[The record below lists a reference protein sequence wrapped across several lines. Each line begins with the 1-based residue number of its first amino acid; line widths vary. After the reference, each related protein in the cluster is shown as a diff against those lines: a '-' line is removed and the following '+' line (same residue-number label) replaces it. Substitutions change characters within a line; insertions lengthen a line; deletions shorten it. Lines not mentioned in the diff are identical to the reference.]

1 MMHLLDERSIN
12 TIMREDLKSVD
23 PAAQSLLK
31 TAALK
36 KIDTAFERA
45 ERLKPCPIGH
55 QGACCKMCHMGP
67 CRLVGKEEE
76 AEGVCG
82 ATLPVVTARNFA
94 RMVAAG
100 TAAHSDHAR
109 DLANTLLA
117 VARGEA
123 KDFQIKD
130 VRKLNRVA
138 GYLGIN
144 VEGKSVNETAEKV
157 ALKFLEQ
164 FGQQRGE
171 LAYLSRAPKKRQEI
185 WKKLGI
191 APRAIDREVVE
202 MMHRTTMGVDQE
214 ANNIMLGAMRAA
226 LADGWGGSM
235 MGTDISDI
243 LFGTPRPVK
252 TKASLDVFKEDHVN
266 VVVHGHEPTFAEML
280 VVASEDKE
288 LDAYAKTKGAKGVNL
303 VGMCCTANEIL
314 VRHGIPTAGGFLQQ
328 ELGIITGMVE
338 AMVVDVQCIMPA
350 IGELSKKFHTKIVT
364 TTPKGRMKDA
374 VHIDYDEHHALDLA
388 KKVIRLAI
396 DNFPNRKKEDVSPAN
411 VKPADVIAGFSD
423 EYIEYMQGGLYRGSY
438 RPLNDAIIAGR
449 IRGVVGLAGCNNPR
463 ISQDSMHNFLTRE
476 LIKNDV
482 LVVQTGCSAMASAK
496 AGYMTPENALENAGQ
511 GLREVCE
518 AIGIPPVLHMGSCV
532 DNSRILTVASH
543 IAEEGGLG
551 DDIGGLP
558 AVGIAPE
565 WMSEKAIAIGTY
577 FAASGVPIIFGAG
590 SPVAASKTLK
600 DIMENKWWDM
610 VTAGF
615 YFEEDPGKILEM
627 ALKLIDTAREKLK
640 IRKYEP
646 GRFGTERVL
655 MDMAARRAASF
666 ATPHGENV

>member
-1 MMHLLDERSIN
+1 
-12 TIMREDLKSVD
+12 MREDLKTVD
-23 PAAQSLLK
+23 PAAQVLLKMAGEKNLK
-31 TAALK
+31 TAF
-36 KIDTAFERA
+36 DRA
-45 ERLKPCPIGH
+45 EKLKPCPIGH
-55 QGACCKMCHMGP
+55 QGACCKVCHMGP
-67 CRLVGKEEE
+67 CRLVGKEDE

-138 GYLGIN
+138 GYLGIE
-144 VEGKSVNETAEKV
+144 VEGKPVNEVAEKV
-157 ALKFLEQ
+157 ALKFIEQ
-164 FGQQRGE
+164 FGQQKGE
-171 LAYLSRAPKKRQEI
+171 LVYLSRAPKKRQEI
-185 WKKLGI
+185 WRKLGI
-191 APRAIDREVVE
+191 APRGIDREVVE
-202 MMHRTTMGVDQE
+202 MLHRTHMGVDQE
-214 ANNIMLGAMRAA
+214 PNNIMLGAMRAA

-235 MGTDISDI
+235 IGTDISDI
-243 LFGTPRPVK
+243 LFGTPKPVK
-252 TKASLDVFKEDHVN
+252 TRAGLDIFKEDHVN
-266 VVVHGHEPTFAEML
+266 LVVHGHEPSFAEML
-280 VVASEDKE
+280 VVAVEDPE
-288 LDAYAKTKGAKGVNL
+288 IVSYAKSKGAKGVNL

-328 ELGIITGMVE
+328 ELGILTGMVE

-350 IGELSKKFHTKIVT
+350 ISQVSKNFHTKIIT
-364 TTPKGRMKDA
+364 TTPKGKMIDA
-374 VHIDYDEHHALDLA
+374 VHIEYDEHHGLEIA
-388 KKVIRLAI
+388 KKAVRLAI
-396 DNFPNRKKEDVSPAN
+396 DNFPNRKKETVSPAG
-411 VKPADVIAGFSD
+411 VKTADVIAGFSD
-423 EYIEYMQGGLYRGSY
+423 EYIEYMQGGRYRGSY

-449 IRGVVGLAGCNNPR
+449 IRGAVGIAGCNNPR
-463 ISQDSMHNFLTRE
+463 ISQDSIHNFLTRE

-482 LVVQTGCSAMASAK
+482 LVLQTGCSAMASAK
-496 AGYMTPENALENAGQ
+496 AGYMTPENALENAGP

-518 AIGIPPVLHMGSCV
+518 AIGIPPVLHLGSCV
-532 DNSRILTVASH
+532 DNSRILTIAAH
-543 IAEEGGLG
+543 IADEGGLG

-590 SPVAASKTLK
+590 SPVSASKTLK
-600 DIMENKWWDM
+600 DIMENKWWGM
-610 VTAGF
+610 VGAGF
-615 YFEEDPGKILEM
+615 YFEEDPEKILELT
-627 ALKLIDTAREKLK
+627 LKLIDAAREKLK
-640 IRKYEP
+640 LRKYEQ
-646 GRFGTERVL
+646 GAFGTERVL

-666 ATPHGENV
+666 ATPHGVDV

>member
-1 MMHLLDERSIN
+1 
-12 TIMREDLKSVD
+12 MREELKSVD
-23 PAAQSLLK
+23 PAARVLLK
-31 TAALK
+31 KAEEKNIT
-36 KIDTAFERA
+36 TSFERA
-45 ERLKPCPIGH
+45 EKLKPCPIGH

-82 ATLPVVTARNFA
+82 ATLPVVAARNFA

-117 VARGEA
+117 AARGEA

-130 VRKLNRVA
+130 VRKLNKVA
-138 GYLGIN
+138 GLLGIN
-144 VEGKSVNETAEKV
+144 VEGKPVNKVAEEV

-171 LAYLSRAPKKRQEI
+171 LAYLGRAPKKRQEV
-185 WKKLGI
+185 WKKFGI
-191 APRAIDREVVE
+191 APRAIDRECVE
-202 MMHRTTMGVDQE
+202 MLHRTTMGVDQDPD
-214 ANNIMLGAMRAA
+214 NIMLGAMRAA

-235 MGTDISDI
+235 MGTDITDI
-243 LFGTPRPVK
+243 LFGTPHPLK

-266 VVVHGHEPTFAEML
+266 LVVHGHEPSFAEML
-280 VVASEDKE
+280 VAAQEDPE
-288 LDAYAKTKGAKGVNL
+288 IEAYAKSKGAKGVNL

-328 ELGIITGMVE
+328 ELGIVTGMVE

-350 IGELSKKFHTKIVT
+350 IAQLAKKFHTKVIT
-364 TTPKGRMKDA
+364 TTPKGKMIDA
-374 VHIDYDEHHALDLA
+374 VHIEYDEHHALDIA
-388 KKVIRLAI
+388 KKVVRLAI
-396 DNFPNRKKEDVSPAN
+396 DNFPNRKKELVTPAN
-411 VKPADVIAGFSD
+411 VRQADVIAGFSD
-423 EYIEYMQGGLYRGSY
+423 EYIEYMQGGRFRGSY

-463 ISQDSMHNFLTRE
+463 ISQDSLHNFLSRE

-482 LVVQTGCSAMASAK
+482 LVVQTGCSAHASAK
-496 AGYMTPENALENAGQ
+496 AGYMTPENALENAGM

-518 AIGIPPVLHMGSCV
+518 AIGIPPVLHLGSCV
-532 DNSRILTVASH
+532 DNSRILTIASN
-543 IAEEGGLG
+543 IANEGGLG

-577 FAASGVPIIFGAG
+577 FVASGVPIIFGAG
-590 SPVAASKTLK
+590 SPVSASKYLK
-600 DIMENKWWDM
+600 EMMEKKWWEM
-610 VTAGF
+610 FNAGF
-615 YFEEDPGKILEM
+615 YFEDDPGKILELT
-627 ALKLIDTAREKLK
+627 LKLIDTAREKLK

-655 MDMAARRAASF
+655 LDMAARRSSSF

>member
-1 MMHLLDERSIN
+1 MKEN
-12 TIMREDLKSVD
+12 QKSVD
-23 PAAQSLLK
+23 PAAQVLLK
-31 TAALK
+31 MAADK
-36 KIDTAFERA
+36 GIKTAFDRA
-45 ERLKPCPIGH
+45 EKMKQCPIGH
-55 QGACCKMCHMGP
+55 SGACCKMCHMGP
-67 CRLVGKEEE
+67 CRLTGKEEE

-82 ATLPVVTARNFA
+82 ATLPVVAARNFA

-123 KDFQIKD
+123 KDFQVKD

-144 VEGKSVNETAEKV
+144 VEGKSVNEVAEKV

-171 LAYLSRAPKKRQEI
+171 LAYLGRAPKKRQEI

-214 ANNIMLGAMRAA
+214 PNNIMLGAMRTS

-243 LFGTPRPVK
+243 LFGTPMPTK
-252 TKASLDVFKEDHVN
+252 TKAGLDVFKKDHVN
-266 VVVHGHEPTFAEML
+266 VVVHGHEPSFAEML
-280 VVASEDKE
+280 VVATEDPE
-288 LDAYAKTKGAKGVNL
+288 MIAYAKSKGAKGLNL

-314 VRHGIPTAGGFLQQ
+314 VRHGIATAGGFLQQ
-328 ELGIITGMVE
+328 ELGLITGMVE

-350 IGELSKKFHTKIVT
+350 ISQLAKRYHTKIIT
-364 TTPKGRMKDA
+364 TTHKGKMSDA
-374 VHIDYDEHHALDLA
+374 IHIEYDEHHGLDIA
-388 KKVIRLAI
+388 KKVVRLAV
-396 DNFPNRKKEDVSPAN
+396 DNYPNRKKEEVSPAN
-411 VKPADVIAGFSD
+411 IKSADAIAGFSD
-423 EYIEYMQGGLYRGSY
+423 EYIEYMQGGLYRASY

-463 ISQDSMHNFLTRE
+463 ITQDSLHNFLCRE
-476 LIKNDV
+476 LIKRDV
-482 LVVQTGCSAMASAK
+482 LVVQTGCSAHASAK
-496 AGYMTPENALENAGQ
+496 AGYMTPENALENAGP

-518 AIGIPPVLHMGSCV
+518 AIGIPPVLHLGSCV
-532 DNSRILTVASH
+532 DNSRILTIASKF
-543 IAEEGGLG
+543 AEEGGLG

-590 SPVAASKTLK
+590 SPVSASKTMK
-600 DIMENKWWDM
+600 DMMENKWWDILG
-610 VTAGF
+610 AGF
-615 YFEEDPGKILEM
+615 YFEENPEKILEL
-627 ALKLIDTAREKLK
+627 ALKLIDSAREKLK

-646 GRFGTERVL
+646 GAFGTERVL
-655 MDMAARRAASF
+655 MDMAARRSTSF
-666 ATPHGENV
+666 ATPHGEVV

>member
-1 MMHLLDERSIN
+1 
-12 TIMREDLKSVD
+12 MREDLKSVD
-23 PAAQSLLK
+23 PAAQVLLKMAGEKNLK
-31 TAALK
+31 TAF
-36 KIDTAFERA
+36 DRA
-45 ERLKPCPIGH
+45 EKLKPCPIGH
-55 QGACCKMCHMGP
+55 QGACCKVCHMGP
-67 CRLVGKEEE
+67 CRLVGKEDE

-138 GYLGIN
+138 GYLGID
-144 VEGKSVNETAEKV
+144 VEGKPVNEVAEKV
-157 ALKFLEQ
+157 ALKFIEQ
-164 FGQQRGE
+164 FGQQKGE
-171 LAYLSRAPKKRQEI
+171 LVYLSRAPKKRQEI
-185 WKKLGI
+185 WRKLGI
-191 APRAIDREVVE
+191 APRGIDREVVE
-202 MMHRTTMGVDQE
+202 MLHRTHMGVDQE
-214 ANNIMLGAMRAA
+214 PNNIMLGALRTS

-235 MGTDISDI
+235 IGTDISDI
-243 LFGTPRPVK
+243 LFGTPKPVK
-252 TKASLDVFKEDHVN
+252 TKAGLDIFKKDHVN
-266 VVVHGHEPTFAEML
+266 LVVHGHEPSFAEML
-280 VVASEDKE
+280 VVAVDDPEIVS
-288 LDAYAKTKGAKGVNL
+288 YAKSKGAKGVNL

-328 ELGIITGMVE
+328 ELGILTGMVE

-350 IGELSKKFHTKIVT
+350 ISQISKNFHTKIIT
-364 TTPKGRMKDA
+364 TTPKGKMIDA
-374 VHIDYDEHHALDLA
+374 VHIEYDEHHGLEIA
-388 KKVIRLAI
+388 KKAVRLAI
-396 DNFPNRKKEDVSPAN
+396 DNFQNRKKETVTAAG
-411 VKPADVIAGFSD
+411 VKTADVIAGFSD
-423 EYIEYMQGGLYRGSY
+423 EYIEYMQGGKYRGSY

-449 IRGVVGLAGCNNPR
+449 IRGAVGIAGCNNPR
-463 ISQDSMHNFLTRE
+463 ISQDSIHNFLTRE

-482 LVVQTGCSAMASAK
+482 LVLQTGCSAMASAK
-496 AGYMTPENALENAGQ
+496 AGYMTPENALENAGP

-518 AIGIPPVLHMGSCV
+518 AIGIPPVLHLGSCV
-532 DNSRILTVASH
+532 DNSRILTIVAH
-543 IAEEGGLG
+543 IADEGGLG

-590 SPVAASKTLK
+590 SPVSASKTLK
-600 DIMENKWWDM
+600 DIMENKWWGM
-610 VTAGF
+610 VGAGF
-615 YFEEDPGKILEM
+615 YFEEDPEKILELT
-627 ALKLIDTAREKLK
+627 LKLIDAAREKLK
-640 IRKYEP
+640 LRKYEQ
-646 GRFGTERVL
+646 GAFGTERVL

-666 ATPHGENV
+666 ATPHGADV

>member
-1 MMHLLDERSIN
+1 
-12 TIMREDLKSVD
+12 
-23 PAAQSLLK
+23 
-31 TAALK
+31 
-36 KIDTAFERA
+36 
-45 ERLKPCPIGH
+45 
-55 QGACCKMCHMGP
+55 
-67 CRLVGKEEE
+67 
-76 AEGVCG
+76 
-82 ATLPVVTARNFA
+82 
-94 RMVAAG
+94 MVAGG

-117 VARGEA
+117 VGRGEA

-144 VEGKSVNETAEKV
+144 VEGKSVNEVAEKV
-157 ALKFLEQ
+157 ALKFLDQ

-171 LAYLSRAPKKRQEI
+171 ITYLSRAPKKRQEI

-214 ANNIMLGAMRAA
+214 MNNIMLGAMRTA

-243 LFGTPRPVK
+243 LFGTPHPVK
-252 TKASLDVFKEDHVN
+252 ATAGLDVFREDFVN
-266 VVVHGHEPTFAEML
+266 LVVHGHEPSFAEML
-280 VVASEDKE
+280 VVAADDPEI
-288 LDAYAKTKGAKGVNL
+288 LAYAKSKGAKGVNL

-314 VRHGIPTAGGFLQQ
+314 VRHGIATAGGFLQQ
-328 ELGIITGMVE
+328 ELGLLTGMVE

-364 TTPKGRMKDA
+364 TTNKGKMKDA
-374 VHIDYDEHHALDLA
+374 IHIEYDEHHALDLA
-388 KKVIRLAI
+388 KKVARLAI
-396 DNFPNRKKEDVSPAN
+396 DNFQNRKKEDVSPAN
-411 VKPADVIAGFSD
+411 VKSADMIAGFSD

-438 RPLNDAIIAGR
+438 RPLNDAIISGR
-449 IRGVVGLAGCNNPR
+449 IRGIVGLAGCNNPR
-463 ISQDSMHNFLTRE
+463 ICQDSIHNFLTRE

-482 LVVQTGCSAMASAK
+482 LVVQTGCSAHASAK
-496 AGYMTPENALENAGQ
+496 AGYMTPEMALENAGL

-518 AIGIPPVLHMGSCV
+518 AIGIPPVLHLGSCV
-532 DNSRILTVASH
+532 DNSRILTIASK

-558 AVGIAPE
+558 AVGIGPE

-577 FAASGVPIIFGAG
+577 FVASGVPIIFGAG
-590 SPVAASKTLK
+590 SPVSASKSLK
-600 DIMENKWWDM
+600 DLMENKWWNT
-610 VTAGF
+610 VNAGF
-615 YFEEDPGKILEM
+615 YFEEDPGKMLEL

-640 IRKYEP
+640 IRKYES

-655 MDMAARRAASF
+655 MDMAARRATF
-666 ATPHGENV
+666 ATPHGVDV

>member
-1 MMHLLDERSIN
+1 MRKEFN
-12 TIMREDLKSVD
+12 TIMKEDLKSVD
-23 PAAQSLLK
+23 PAAQKLLK
-31 TAALK
+31 VAGLK
-36 KIDTAFERA
+36 KLETSFERA

-67 CRLVGKEEE
+67 CRLVGKEDE
-76 AEGVCG
+76 AMGVCG
-82 ATLPVVTARNFA
+82 ASLPVVTARNFA

-144 VEGKSVNETAEKV
+144 VEGKSVSDVAEKV
-157 ALKFLEQ
+157 ALKFLDQ

-171 LAYLSRAPKKRQEI
+171 LAYLSRAPKRRQEI

-243 LFGTPRPVK
+243 LFGTPKPVR
-252 TKASLDVFKEDHVN
+252 TKASLEVFKEDYVN
-266 VVVHGHEPTFAEML
+266 VVVHGHEPSFAEML
-280 VVASEDKE
+280 VVASEDQE
-288 LDAYAKTKGAKGVNL
+288 LDTYAKSKGAKGVNL

-328 ELGIITGMVE
+328 ELGILTGMVE

-350 IGELSKKFHTKIVT
+350 IGELSKKYHTKIVT
-364 TTPKGRMKDA
+364 TTPKGKMKDA
-374 VHIDYDEHHALDLA
+374 IHIQYEEHHALDLA
-388 KKVIRLAI
+388 KKVVRLAI
-396 DNFPNRKKEDVSPAN
+396 DNFPNRKKEDVSP
-411 VKPADVIAGFSD
+411 VKIRPADVIAGFSD

-463 ISQDSMHNFLTRE
+463 ISQDSMHNFLSRE

-496 AGYMTPENALENAGQ
+496 AGYMTPEMALENAGP

-543 IAEEGGLG
+543 IAEAGGLG

-577 FAASGVPIIFGAG
+577 FVASGVPIIFGAG
-590 SPVAASKTLK
+590 SPVSASKTLK

-615 YFEEDPGKILEM
+615 YFEEDPGKILELT
-627 ALKLIDTAREKLK
+627 LKLIDTAREKLK
-640 IRKYEP
+640 IRKYEQ

-655 MDMAARRAASF
+655 MDMAARRSASF
-666 ATPHGENV
+666 ATPHGEDV

>member
-1 MMHLLDERSIN
+1 
-12 TIMREDLKSVD
+12 MREDLKSVD
-23 PAAQSLLK
+23 PAAQALLK
-31 TAALK
+31 VAGEK
-36 KIDTAFERA
+36 KIKTSFDRA
-45 ERLKPCPIGH
+45 EHLKPCPIGH

-67 CRLVGKEEE
+67 CRLVGKEDE

-82 ATLPVVTARNFA
+82 ASLPVVTARNFA

-144 VEGKSVNETAEKV
+144 VEGKPVNKVAEEV
-157 ALKFLEQ
+157 ALKFLDQ
-164 FGQQRGE
+164 FGQQKGE

-191 APRAIDREVVE
+191 APRAIDRECVE
-202 MMHRTTMGVDQE
+202 MLHRTTMGVDQE
-214 ANNIMLGAMRAA
+214 PNNIMLGALRTS

-243 LFGTPRPVK
+243 LFGTPKPVK

-266 VVVHGHEPTFAEML
+266 LVVHGHEPSFAEML
-280 VVASEDKE
+280 VVAVEDPE
-288 LDAYAKTKGAKGVNL
+288 ITAYAKSKGAKGVNL

-328 ELGIITGMVE
+328 ELGIVTGMVE

-350 IGELSKKFHTKIVT
+350 IAQISKNFHTKIIT
-364 TTPKGRMKDA
+364 TTSKGKMVDA
-374 VHIDYDEHHALDLA
+374 VHIEYDEHHGLDIA
-388 KKVIRLAI
+388 KKVARLAI
-396 DNFPNRKKEDVSPAN
+396 DNFQNRKKEKVSPAN

-423 EYIEYMQGGLYRGSY
+423 EYVEYMQGGRYRGSY

-449 IRGVVGLAGCNNPR
+449 IRGAVGLAGCNNPR
-463 ISQDSMHNFLTRE
+463 ISQDSIHNFLTRE

-482 LVVQTGCSAMASAK
+482 LVLQTGCSAHASAK
-496 AGYMTPENALENAGQ
+496 AGYMTPENALENAGP

-518 AIGIPPVLHMGSCV
+518 AIGIPPVLHLGSCV
-532 DNSRILTVASH
+532 DNSRILTIASH

-590 SPVAASKTLK
+590 SPVSASKTLK
-600 DIMENKWWDM
+600 DIMESKWWDM
-610 VTAGF
+610 LNAGF
-615 YFEEDPGKILEM
+615 YFEDDPGKILELT
-627 ALKLIDTAREKLK
+627 LKLIDAAREKLK
-640 IRKYEP
+640 IRKYEQ
-646 GRFGTERVL
+646 GAFGTERVL
-655 MDMAARRAASF
+655 MDMAARRAATF
-666 ATPHGENV
+666 ATPHGVDV

>member
-1 MMHLLDERSIN
+1 MIFLLRERSIK
-12 TIMREDLKSVD
+12 IVMREDLKSVD
-23 PAAQSLLK
+23 PAAQALLK
-31 TAALK
+31 VGAQK
-36 KIDTAFERA
+36 KIETSFERA
-45 ERLKPCPIGH
+45 EKLKPCPIGH
-55 QGACCKMCHMGP
+55 QGACCKICHMGP
-67 CRLVGKEEE
+67 CRLVGKEDE
-76 AEGVCG
+76 AMGVCG
-82 ATLPVVTARNFA
+82 ASLPVVTARNFA
-94 RMVAAG
+94 RMVAGG

-117 VARGEA
+117 VAQGEA

-144 VEGKSVNETAEKV
+144 VEGKSVNEVAEKV

-171 LAYLSRAPKKRQEI
+171 LAYLSRAPKRRQEI
-185 WKKLGI
+185 WRKLGI

-243 LFGTPRPVK
+243 LFGTPKPVK
-252 TKASLDVFKEDHVN
+252 SRASLDVFKEDHVN
-266 VVVHGHEPTFAEML
+266 LVVHGHEPSFAEML

-288 LDAYAKTKGAKGVNL
+288 LDAYAKSKGAKGVNL

-314 VRHGIPTAGGFLQQ
+314 VRHGIATAGGFLQQ
-328 ELGIITGMVE
+328 ELGLLTGMIE

-350 IGELSKKFHTKIVT
+350 IGELAKKYHTKIIT
-364 TTPKGRMKDA
+364 TTNKGKMKDA
-374 VHIDYDEHHALDLA
+374 IHIEYEEHHALELA
-388 KKVIRLAI
+388 KKVVRLAI
-396 DNFPNRKKEDVSPAN
+396 DNFQNRKKEDVVASVVNPAN
-411 VKPADVIAGFSD
+411 MIAGFSD
-423 EYIEYMQGGLYRGSY
+423 EYIEYMQGGMYRGSY

-463 ISQDSMHNFLTRE
+463 ICQDSMHNFLARE

-482 LVVQTGCSAMASAK
+482 LVVQTGCSAHASAK
-496 AGYMTPENALENAGQ
+496 AGYMTPEMALENAGP

-518 AIGIPPVLHMGSCV
+518 AIGIPPVLHLGSCV
-532 DNSRILTVASH
+532 DNSRILTIASH
-543 IAEEGGLG
+543 IAEAGGLG

-577 FAASGVPIIFGAG
+577 FAASGVPVIFGAG
-590 SPVAASKTLK
+590 SPVSASKTLK

-615 YFEEDPGKILEM
+615 YFEEDPGKILEL

-640 IRKYEP
+640 IRKYES

-666 ATPHGENV
+666 AAPHGENT

>member
-1 MMHLLDERSIN
+1 
-12 TIMREDLKSVD
+12 MREDLKTVD
-23 PAAQSLLK
+23 PAAQVLLK
-31 TAALK
+31 KAGEK
-36 KIDTAFERA
+36 NIKTAFDRA
-45 ERLKPCPIGH
+45 EKLKPCPIGH
-55 QGACCKMCHMGP
+55 QGACCKVCHMGP
-67 CRLVGKEEE
+67 CRLVGKEDE

-138 GYLGIN
+138 GYLGIE
-144 VEGKSVNETAEKV
+144 VEGKPVNEVAEKV
-157 ALKFLEQ
+157 ALKFIEQ
-164 FGQQRGE
+164 FGQQKGE
-171 LAYLSRAPKKRQEI
+171 LVYLSRAPKKRQEI
-185 WKKLGI
+185 WRKLGI
-191 APRAIDREVVE
+191 APRGIDREVVE
-202 MMHRTTMGVDQE
+202 MLHRTHMGVDQE
-214 ANNIMLGAMRAA
+214 PNNIMLGAMRAA

-235 MGTDISDI
+235 IGTDISDI
-243 LFGTPRPVK
+243 LFGTPKPVK
-252 TKASLDVFKEDHVN
+252 TRAGLDIFKEDHVN
-266 VVVHGHEPTFAEML
+266 LVVHGHEPSFAEML
-280 VVASEDKE
+280 VVAVEDPE
-288 LDAYAKTKGAKGVNL
+288 IVSYAKSKGAKGVNL

-328 ELGIITGMVE
+328 ELGILTGMVE

-350 IGELSKKFHTKIVT
+350 ISQVSKNFHTKIIT
-364 TTPKGRMKDA
+364 TTPKGKMIDA
-374 VHIDYDEHHALDLA
+374 VHIEYDEHHGLEIA
-388 KKVIRLAI
+388 KKAVRLAI
-396 DNFPNRKKEDVSPAN
+396 DNFPNRKKETVSPAG
-411 VKPADVIAGFSD
+411 VKTADVIAGFSD
-423 EYIEYMQGGLYRGSY
+423 EYIEYMQGGRFRGSY

-449 IRGVVGLAGCNNPR
+449 IRGAVGIAGCNNPR
-463 ISQDSMHNFLTRE
+463 ISQDSIHNFLTRE

-482 LVVQTGCSAMASAK
+482 LVLQTGCSAMASAK
-496 AGYMTPENALENAGQ
+496 AGYMTPENALENAGP

-518 AIGIPPVLHMGSCV
+518 AIGIPPVLHLGSCV
-532 DNSRILTVASH
+532 DNSRILTITSH

-590 SPVAASKTLK
+590 SPVSASKTLK
-600 DIMENKWWDM
+600 DIMENKWWGM
-610 VTAGF
+610 VNAGF
-615 YFEEDPGKILEM
+615 YFEEDPEKILELT
-627 ALKLIDTAREKLK
+627 LKLIDTAREKLK
-640 IRKYEP
+640 LRKYEQ
-646 GRFGTERVL
+646 GAFGTERVL
-655 MDMAARRAASF
+655 MDMAARRAGSF
-666 ATPHGENV
+666 ATPHGVDV

>member
-1 MMHLLDERSIN
+1 MKENLR
-12 TIMREDLKSVD
+12 SVD
-23 PAAQSLLK
+23 PAAQVLLK
-31 TAALK
+31 TAADKNLK
-36 KIDTAFERA
+36 TSFDRA
-45 ERLKPCPIGH
+45 EKLKPCPIGH
-55 QGACCKMCHMGP
+55 SGACCKMCHMGP
-67 CRLVGKEEE
+67 CRLTGKEEE

-82 ATLPVVTARNFA
+82 ATLPVVAARNFA

-144 VEGKSVNETAEKV
+144 VEGKSVNEVAEKV
-157 ALKFLEQ
+157 ALKYLDQ

-171 LAYLSRAPKKRQEI
+171 LIYLSRAPKRRQEI
-185 WKKLGI
+185 WKKLGL

-214 ANNIMLGAMRAA
+214 PNNIMLGAMRAA

-235 MGTDISDI
+235 IGTDISDI
-243 LFGTPRPVK
+243 LFGTPKPVK
-252 TKASLDVFKEDHVN
+252 AKAGLDVFKEDHVN
-266 VVVHGHEPTFAEML
+266 LVVHGHEPSFAEML
-280 VVASEDKE
+280 VVAVDDPEIT
-288 LDAYAKTKGAKGVNL
+288 AYAKSKGAKGVNL

-314 VRHGIPTAGGFLQQ
+314 VRHGIATAGGFLQQ
-328 ELGIITGMVE
+328 ELGLLTGMVE

-350 IGELSKKFHTKIVT
+350 IAQLSKNYHTKIIT
-364 TTPKGRMKDA
+364 TTPKGKMRDA
-374 VHIDYDEHHALDLA
+374 VHIEYDEHHGLDIA
-388 KKVIRLAI
+388 KKAVRLAI
-396 DNFPNRKKEDVSPAN
+396 DNFQNRKKEKVAPAN
-411 VKPADVIAGFSD
+411 VKPADMIAGFSD
-423 EYIEYMQGGLYRGSY
+423 EYIEYMQGGQYRASY

-463 ISQDSMHNFLTRE
+463 ITQDSLHNFLSRE
-476 LIKNDV
+476 FIKNDV
-482 LVVQTGCSAMASAK
+482 LVVQTGCSAHASGK
-496 AGYMTPENALENAGQ
+496 AGYMTPENALENAGP

-518 AIGIPPVLHMGSCV
+518 AIGIPPVLHLGSCV
-532 DNSRILTVASH
+532 DNSRILTIASK
-543 IAEEGGLG
+543 IANEGGLG

-577 FAASGVPIIFGAG
+577 FAASGVPIIFGAE
-590 SPVAASKTLK
+590 SPVSASKVLK

-615 YFEEDPGKILEM
+615 YFEADPGKILEL

-646 GRFGTERVL
+646 GAFGTERVL
-655 MDMAARRAASF
+655 MDMAARRSASF
-666 ATPHGENV
+666 ATPHGEDV

>member
-1 MMHLLDERSIN
+1 
-12 TIMREDLKSVD
+12 MREDLKSVD
-23 PAAQSLLK
+23 PAAQVLLK
-31 TAALK
+31 AAGLK
-36 KIDTAFERA
+36 KLETAFERA

-123 KDFQIKD
+123 KDFQVKD

-144 VEGKSVNETAEKV
+144 VEGKSVNEVAEKV

-171 LAYLSRAPKKRQEI
+171 LAYLGRAPKKRQEI

-214 ANNIMLGAMRAA
+214 MNNIMLGAMRAS

-243 LFGTPRPVK
+243 LFGTPKPVR
-252 TKASLDVFKEDHVN
+252 TNASLDVFKEDHVN
-266 VVVHGHEPTFAEML
+266 LVVHGHEPSFAEML
-280 VVASEDKE
+280 VVASEDPE
-288 LDAYAKTKGAKGVNL
+288 LISYAKSKGAQGVKL

-314 VRHGIPTAGGFLQQ
+314 LRHGIATAGGFLQQ
-328 ELGIITGMVE
+328 ELGILTGMVE

-350 IGELSKKFHTKIVT
+350 IGELSKKFHTKVVT

-374 VHIDYDEHHALDLA
+374 IHIEYDEHHALDLA
-388 KKVIRLAI
+388 KKVVRLAI
-396 DNFPNRKKEDVSPAN
+396 DNFPNRKKELVTKAN
-411 VKPADVIAGFSD
+411 IRPPDLIAGFSH
-423 EYIEYMQGGLYRGSY
+423 EYIEYMQGGQYRGSF

-463 ISQDSMHNFLTRE
+463 VTQDSLHNFLSRE

-496 AGYMTPENALENAGQ
+496 AGYMTPENALENAGP

-518 AIGIPPVLHMGSCV
+518 AIGIPPILHMGSCV
-532 DNSRILTVASH
+532 DNSRILTVAAA
-543 IAEEGGLG
+543 IAEAGGLG

-577 FAASGVPIIFGAG
+577 FVASGVPIIFGAG
-590 SPVAASKTLK
+590 SPVSASKTLR
-600 DIMENKWWDM
+600 DLMENKWWDM
-610 VTAGF
+610 VGAGF
-615 YFEEDPGKILEM
+615 YFEEDAGKVLELT
-627 ALKLIDTAREKLK
+627 LKLIDTAREKLK
-640 IRKYEP
+640 IRKYEQ
-646 GRFGTERVL
+646 GAFGTERVL
-655 MDMAARRAASF
+655 MDMAARRAGTF
-666 ATPHGENV
+666 ATPHGESV

>member
-1 MMHLLDERSIN
+1 
-12 TIMREDLKSVD
+12 MREDLKSVD
-23 PAAQSLLK
+23 PAAQVLLK
-31 TAALK
+31 VAAGK
-36 KIDTAFERA
+36 NIKTAFERA
-45 ERLKPCPIGH
+45 ETLKPCPIGH

-117 VARGEA
+117 VGRGEA

-130 VRKLNRVA
+130 PRKLNRVA

-144 VEGKSVNETAEKV
+144 VEGKAVNKIAEEV

-171 LAYLSRAPKKRQEI
+171 RAYLSRAPKKRQEI
-185 WKKLGI
+185 WKKLGL

-214 ANNIMLGAMRAA
+214 MNNIMRGAMRAS

-243 LFGTPRPVK
+243 LFGTPTPVR
-252 TKASLDVFKEDHVN
+252 TNASLDVFKQDHVN
-266 VVVHGHEPTFAEML
+266 VVVHGHEPSFAEML
-280 VVASEDKE
+280 VVASEDPE
-288 LDAYAKTKGAKGVNL
+288 LISYAKSKGAKGIKL
-303 VGMCCTANEIL
+303 VGMCCTANEVL
-314 VRHGIPTAGGFLQQ
+314 VRHGIATAGGFLQQ
-328 ELGIITGMVE
+328 ELGLITGLVE

-350 IGELSKKFHTKIVT
+350 ISQPAKQYHTKIVT
-364 TTPKGRMKDA
+364 TSPKGRMTDA
-374 VHIDYDEHHALDLA
+374 VHIEYDEHHGLDIA
-388 KKVIRLAI
+388 KKVVRLAI
-396 DNFPNRKKEDVSPAN
+396 DNFPNRKKDKVAPAN
-411 VKPADVIAGFSD
+411 IKPADLIAGFSH
-423 EYIEYMQGGLYRGSY
+423 EYIEYMQGGLYRASF

-449 IRGVVGLAGCNNPR
+449 VRGVVGMAGCNNPR
-463 ISQDSMHNFLTRE
+463 ISQDSLHNFLTRE

-482 LVVQTGCSAMASAK
+482 LVVTTGCSAQASGK
-496 AGYMTPENALENAGQ
+496 AGYLTPENALENAGP

-543 IAEEGGLG
+543 IAEAGGLG

-577 FAASGVPIIFGAG
+577 FVASGVPIIFGAG
-590 SPVAASKTLK
+590 SPVSASKTLK
-600 DIMENKWWDM
+600 DLMENKWWDM

-615 YFEEDPGKILEM
+615 YFEEDPGKILELT
-627 ALKLIDTAREKLK
+627 LKLIDAAREKLK

-666 ATPHGENV
+666 AT

>member
-1 MMHLLDERSIN
+1 
-12 TIMREDLKSVD
+12 MREDMKSVD
-23 PAAQSLLK
+23 PAAQALLK
-31 TAALK
+31 KAGEKNIT
-36 KIDTAFERA
+36 TSFERA
-45 ERLKPCPIGH
+45 ETLKPCPIGAT
-55 QGACCKMCHMGP
+55 GACCKMCHMGP
-67 CRLVGKEEE
+67 CRLVGKEEI

-144 VEGKSVNETAEKV
+144 VEGKSVNEVAEKV

-214 ANNIMLGAMRAA
+214 VNNIMLGALRTS

-243 LFGTPRPVK
+243 LFGTPKPV
-252 TKASLDVFKEDHVN
+252 TAKAGLDVFKEDYVN
-266 VVVHGHEPTFAEML
+266 LVVHGHEPSFAEML
-280 VVASEDKE
+280 VVAVDDPEMT
-288 LDAYAKTKGAKGVNL
+288 AYAKSKGAKGVNL

-314 VRHGIPTAGGFLQQ
+314 VRHGISTAGGFLQQ
-328 ELGIITGMVE
+328 ELGLVTGLIE

-350 IGELSKKFHTKIVT
+350 IGELSKKYHTKIIT
-364 TTPKGRMKDA
+364 TTSKGKMKDA
-374 VHIDYDEHHALDLA
+374 VHIEYDEHHGLEIA
-388 KKVIRLAI
+388 KKAVRLAI
-396 DNFPNRKKEDVSPAN
+396 DNFPNRNKESAVSVD
-411 VKPADVIAGFSD
+411 VKPADMIAGFSD

-438 RPLNDAIIAGR
+438 RPLNDAIMAGR

-463 ISQDSMHNFLTRE
+463 ICQDSLHNFLTRE

-482 LVVQTGCSAMASAK
+482 LVVQTGCSAHASAK
-496 AGYMTPENALENAGQ
+496 AGYMTPENALENAGP

-518 AIGIPPVLHMGSCV
+518 AIGIPPVLHLGSCV
-532 DNSRILTVASH
+532 DNSRILTIASH
-543 IAEEGGLG
+543 IAEAGGLG

-577 FAASGVPIIFGAG
+577 FVASGVPIIFGAG

-600 DIMENKWWDM
+600 DIMENKWWDLL
-610 VTAGF
+610 TAGF
-615 YFEEDPGKILEM
+615 YFEEDPGKILELT
-627 ALKLIDTAREKLK
+627 LKLIDTAREKLK
-640 IRKYEP
+640 IRKYES
-646 GRFGTERVL
+646 GRFGSERVL
-655 MDMAARRAASF
+655 MDMAARRGSF
-666 ATPHGENV
+666 ATPHGVDI

>member
-1 MMHLLDERSIN
+1 
-12 TIMREDLKSVD
+12 MREDLKTVD
-23 PAAQSLLK
+23 PAAQVLLK
-31 TAALK
+31 KAGEK
-36 KIDTAFERA
+36 NIKTAFDRA
-45 ERLKPCPIGH
+45 EKLKPCPIGH
-55 QGACCKMCHMGP
+55 QGACCKVCHMGP
-67 CRLVGKEEE
+67 CRLVGKEDE

-138 GYLGIN
+138 GYLGIE
-144 VEGKSVNETAEKV
+144 VEGKPVNEVAEKV
-157 ALKFLEQ
+157 ALKFIEQ
-164 FGQQRGE
+164 FGQQKGE
-171 LAYLSRAPKKRQEI
+171 LVYLSRAPKKRQEI
-185 WKKLGI
+185 WRKLGI
-191 APRAIDREVVE
+191 APRGIDREVVE
-202 MMHRTTMGVDQE
+202 MLHRTHMGVDQE
-214 ANNIMLGAMRAA
+214 PNNIMLGAMRAA

-235 MGTDISDI
+235 IGTDISDI
-243 LFGTPRPVK
+243 LFGTPKPVK
-252 TKASLDVFKEDHVN
+252 TKAGLDIFKEDHVN
-266 VVVHGHEPTFAEML
+266 LVVHGHEPSFAEML
-280 VVASEDKE
+280 VVAVEDPE
-288 LDAYAKTKGAKGVNL
+288 IVSYAKSKGAKGVNL

-328 ELGIITGMVE
+328 ELGILTGMVE

-350 IGELSKKFHTKIVT
+350 ISQVSKNFHTKIIT
-364 TTPKGRMKDA
+364 TTPKGKMIDA
-374 VHIDYDEHHALDLA
+374 VHIEYDEHHGLEIA
-388 KKVIRLAI
+388 KKAVRLAI
-396 DNFPNRKKEDVSPAN
+396 DNFPNRKKETVSPAG
-411 VKPADVIAGFSD
+411 VKTADVIAGFSD
-423 EYIEYMQGGLYRGSY
+423 EYIEYMQGGRYRGSY

-449 IRGVVGLAGCNNPR
+449 IRGAVGIAGCNNPR
-463 ISQDSMHNFLTRE
+463 ISQDSIHNFLTRE

-482 LVVQTGCSAMASAK
+482 LVLQTGCSAMASAK
-496 AGYMTPENALENAGQ
+496 AGYMTPENALENAGP

-518 AIGIPPVLHMGSCV
+518 AIGIPPVLHLGSCV
-532 DNSRILTVASH
+532 DNSRILTITSH

-590 SPVAASKTLK
+590 SPVSASKTLK
-600 DIMENKWWDM
+600 DIMENKWWGM
-610 VTAGF
+610 VNAGF
-615 YFEEDPGKILEM
+615 YFEEDPEKILELT
-627 ALKLIDTAREKLK
+627 LKLIDTAREKLK
-640 IRKYEP
+640 LRKYEQ
-646 GRFGTERVL
+646 GAFGTERVL
-655 MDMAARRAASF
+655 MDMAARRAGSF
-666 ATPHGENV
+666 ATPHGVDV

>member
-1 MMHLLDERSIN
+1 
-12 TIMREDLKSVD
+12 MREDLKTVD
-23 PAAQSLLK
+23 PAAQVLLK
-31 TAALK
+31 KAGEK
-36 KIDTAFERA
+36 NIKTAFDRA
-45 ERLKPCPIGH
+45 EKLKPCPIGH
-55 QGACCKMCHMGP
+55 QGACCKVCHMGP
-67 CRLVGKEEE
+67 CRLVGKEDE

-138 GYLGIN
+138 GYLGIE
-144 VEGKSVNETAEKV
+144 VEGKPVNEVAEKV
-157 ALKFLEQ
+157 ALKFIEQ
-164 FGQQRGE
+164 FGQQKGE
-171 LAYLSRAPKKRQEI
+171 LVYLSRAPKKRQEI
-185 WKKLGI
+185 WRKLGI
-191 APRAIDREVVE
+191 APRGIDREVVE
-202 MMHRTTMGVDQE
+202 MLHRTHMGVDQE
-214 ANNIMLGAMRAA
+214 PNNIMLGAMRAA

-243 LFGTPRPVK
+243 LFGTPKPVK
-252 TKASLDVFKEDHVN
+252 TKAGLDIFKEDHVN
-266 VVVHGHEPTFAEML
+266 LVVHGHEPSFAEML
-280 VVASEDKE
+280 VVAVEDPE
-288 LDAYAKTKGAKGVNL
+288 IVSYAKSKGAKGVNL

-328 ELGIITGMVE
+328 ELGILTGMVE

-350 IGELSKKFHTKIVT
+350 ISQVSKNFHTKIIT
-364 TTPKGRMKDA
+364 TTPKGKMIDA
-374 VHIDYDEHHALDLA
+374 VHIEYDEHHGLEIA
-388 KKVIRLAI
+388 KKAVRLAI
-396 DNFPNRKKEDVSPAN
+396 DNFPNRKKETVSPAG
-411 VKPADVIAGFSD
+411 VKTADVIAGFSD
-423 EYIEYMQGGLYRGSY
+423 EYIEYMQGGRYRGSY

-449 IRGVVGLAGCNNPR
+449 IRGAVGIAGCNNPR
-463 ISQDSMHNFLTRE
+463 ISQDSIHNFLTRE

-482 LVVQTGCSAMASAK
+482 LVLQTGCSAMASAK
-496 AGYMTPENALENAGQ
+496 AGYMTPENALENAGP

-518 AIGIPPVLHMGSCV
+518 AIGIPPVLHLGSCV
-532 DNSRILTVASH
+532 DNSRILTITSH

-590 SPVAASKTLK
+590 SPVSASKTLK
-600 DIMENKWWDM
+600 DIMENKWWGM
-610 VTAGF
+610 VNAGF
-615 YFEEDPGKILEM
+615 YFEEDPEKILELT
-627 ALKLIDTAREKLK
+627 LKLIDTAREKLK
-640 IRKYEP
+640 LRKYEQ
-646 GRFGTERVL
+646 GAFGTERVL
-655 MDMAARRAASF
+655 MDMAARRAGSF
-666 ATPHGENV
+666 ATPHGVDV

>member
-1 MMHLLDERSIN
+1 
-12 TIMREDLKSVD
+12 MREDLKSVD
-23 PAAQSLLK
+23 PAAQVLLK
-31 TAALK
+31 AAGLK
-36 KIDTAFERA
+36 KLETAFERA

-123 KDFQIKD
+123 KDFQVKD

-144 VEGKSVNETAEKV
+144 VEGKSVNEVAEKV

-171 LAYLSRAPKKRQEI
+171 LAYLGRAPKKRQEI

-214 ANNIMLGAMRAA
+214 MNNIMLGAMRAS

-243 LFGTPRPVK
+243 LFGTPKPVR
-252 TKASLDVFKEDHVN
+252 TNASLDVFKEDHVN
-266 VVVHGHEPTFAEML
+266 LVVHGHEPSFAEML
-280 VVASEDKE
+280 VIASEDPE
-288 LDAYAKTKGAKGVNL
+288 LISYAKSKGAQGVKL

-314 VRHGIPTAGGFLQQ
+314 LRHGIATAGGFLQQ
-328 ELGIITGMVE
+328 ELGTLTGMVE

-350 IGELSKKFHTKIVT
+350 IGELSKKFHTKVVT

-374 VHIDYDEHHALDLA
+374 IHIEYDEHHALDLA
-388 KKVIRLAI
+388 KKVVRLAI
-396 DNFPNRKKEDVSPAN
+396 DNFPNRKKELVTKAN
-411 VKPADVIAGFSD
+411 IRPPDLIAGFSH
-423 EYIEYMQGGLYRGSY
+423 EYIEYMQGGQYRGSF

-449 IRGVVGLAGCNNPR
+449 VRGVVGLAGCNNPR
-463 ISQDSMHNFLTRE
+463 VTQDSLHNFLSRE

-496 AGYMTPENALENAGQ
+496 AGYMTPENALENAGP

-518 AIGIPPVLHMGSCV
+518 AIGIPPILHMGSCV
-532 DNSRILTVASH
+532 DNSRILTVATA
-543 IAEEGGLG
+543 IAEAGGLG

-577 FAASGVPIIFGAG
+577 FVASGVPIIFGAG
-590 SPVAASKTLK
+590 SPVSASKTLR
-600 DIMENKWWDM
+600 DLMENKWWDM
-610 VTAGF
+610 VGAGF
-615 YFEEDPGKILEM
+615 YFEEDAGKVLELT
-627 ALKLIDTAREKLK
+627 LKLIDAAREKLK
-640 IRKYEP
+640 IRKYEQ
-646 GRFGTERVL
+646 GAFGTERVL
-655 MDMAARRAASF
+655 MDMAARRAGTF
-666 ATPHGENV
+666 ATPHGESV

>member
-1 MMHLLDERSIN
+1 
-12 TIMREDLKSVD
+12 MREDQKSVD
-23 PAAQSLLK
+23 PAAQVLLK
-31 TAALK
+31 VAGQK
-36 KIDTAFERA
+36 KILTSFERA
-45 ERLKPCPIGH
+45 ETLKACPIGH

-67 CRLVGKEEE
+67 CRLVGKEDE
-76 AEGVCG
+76 AVGICG
-82 ATLPVVTARNFA
+82 ASLPVVTARNFA

-117 VARGEA
+117 VAQGEA

-138 GYLGIN
+138 GHLGIN
-144 VEGKSVNETAEKV
+144 VEGKSVNEVAEKV

-171 LAYLSRAPKKRQEI
+171 LAYLSRAPKRRQEI

-214 ANNIMLGAMRAA
+214 VNNIMLGAMRTA

-243 LFGTPRPVK
+243 LFGTPRPLK
-252 TKASLDVFKEDHVN
+252 AKASLNVFKEDHVN
-266 VVVHGHEPTFAEML
+266 LVVHGHEPSFAEML
-280 VVASEDKE
+280 VVASEDPE
-288 LDAYAKTKGAKGVNL
+288 ITAYAKSKGAKGVNL

-314 VRHGIPTAGGFLQQ
+314 VRHGIATAGGFLQQ
-328 ELGIITGMVE
+328 ELGILTGMVE

-364 TTPKGRMKDA
+364 TTNKGKMKDA
-374 VHIDYDEHHALDLA
+374 IHIEYDEHHALDLA
-388 KKVIRLAI
+388 KKVARLAI
-396 DNFPNRKKEDVSPAN
+396 DNFSNRKKEDVSHAN
-411 VKPADVIAGFSD
+411 VKSADMIAGFSD

-449 IRGVVGLAGCNNPR
+449 IRGIVAIAGCNNPR
-463 ISQDSMHNFLTRE
+463 ICQDSIHNFLTRE

-482 LVVQTGCSAMASAK
+482 LVVQTGCSAHASAK
-496 AGYMTPENALENAGQ
+496 AGYMTPEMALENAGP

-518 AIGIPPVLHMGSCV
+518 AIGIPPVLHLGSCV
-532 DNSRILTVASH
+532 DNSRILTIASK

-551 DDIGGLP
+551 DDLGGLP
-558 AVGIAPE
+558 AVGIGPE

-577 FAASGVPIIFGAG
+577 FVASGVPIIFGAG
-590 SPVAASKTLK
+590 SPVRASKTLT

-615 YFEEDPGKILEM
+615 YFEEDPGKMLEL

-640 IRKYEP
+640 IRKYES

-655 MDMAARRAASF
+655 MDMAARRGSF
-666 ATPHGENV
+666 ATPHGVDV

>member
-1 MMHLLDERSIN
+1 MK
-12 TIMREDLKSVD
+12 EDLKSVD
-23 PAAQSLLK
+23 PAAQVLLK
-31 TAALK
+31 VAGLK
-36 KIDTAFERA
+36 KLETSFERA
-45 ERLKPCPIGH
+45 EKLKPCPIGH

-67 CRLVGKEEE
+67 CRLVGKEDE
-76 AEGVCG
+76 AMGVCG
-82 ATLPVVTARNFA
+82 ASLPVVTARNFA

-144 VEGKSVNETAEKV
+144 VEGKSVNEVAEKV

-243 LFGTPRPVK
+243 LFGTPKPVK
-252 TKASLDVFKEDHVN
+252 TKASLDVFKEDQVN
-266 VVVHGHEPTFAEML
+266 LVVHGHEPSFAEML
-280 VVASEDKE
+280 VVASEDPE
-288 LDAYAKTKGAKGVNL
+288 LNTYAKSKGAKGVNL

-328 ELGIITGMVE
+328 ELGILTGMVE

-350 IGELSKKFHTKIVT
+350 IGELSKKYHTKVVT
-364 TTPKGRMKDA
+364 TTPKGKMKDA
-374 VHIDYDEHHALDLA
+374 IHIEYDEHHALDLA
-388 KKVIRLAI
+388 KKVVRLAI
-396 DNFPNRKKEDVSPAN
+396 DNFPNRKKEDVSAAN
-411 VKPADVIAGFSD
+411 VRPADVIAGFSD
-423 EYIEYMQGGLYRGSY
+423 EYIEYMQGGMYRGSY

-463 ISQDSMHNFLTRE
+463 ISQDSIHNFLTRE

-496 AGYMTPENALENAGQ
+496 AGYMTPEMALENAGP

-543 IAEEGGLG
+543 IAEAGGLG

-558 AVGIAPE
+558 AVGIGPE

-590 SPVAASKTLK
+590 SPVSASKTLK

-615 YFEEDPGKILEM
+615 YFEEDPGKILEL
-627 ALKLIDTAREKLK
+627 ALQLIDTAREKLK
-640 IRKYEP
+640 IRKYEQ

-655 MDMAARRAASF
+655 MDMAARRTASF

>member
-1 MMHLLDERSIN
+1 
-12 TIMREDLKSVD
+12 MREDLKSVD
-23 PAAQSLLK
+23 PAAQAILK
-31 TAALK
+31 VASQK
-36 KIDTAFERA
+36 KIETSFDRA

-67 CRLVGKEEE
+67 CRLVGKEDE

-82 ATLPVVTARNFA
+82 ASLPVVTARNFA

-138 GYLGIN
+138 GYLDIN
-144 VEGKSVNETAEKV
+144 VEGKSVNEVAEKV

-171 LAYLSRAPKKRQEI
+171 LAYLSRAPKRRQEI

-243 LFGTPRPVK
+243 LFGTPKPIRA
-252 TKASLDVFKEDHVN
+252 KAGLDIFKEDHVN
-266 VVVHGHEPTFAEML
+266 LVVHGHEPSFAEML
-280 VVASEDKE
+280 VVAVDDPEIT
-288 LDAYAKTKGAKGVNL
+288 AYAQSKGAKGVNL

-314 VRHGIPTAGGFLQQ
+314 IRHGISTAGGFLQQ
-328 ELGIITGMVE
+328 ELGILTGLVE

-350 IGELSKKFHTKIVT
+350 IGELSKKYHTKIIT
-364 TTPKGRMKDA
+364 TTPKGKMKDA
-374 VHIDYDEHHALDLA
+374 VHIEYDEHHGLDIA
-388 KKVIRLAI
+388 KKAVRLAI
-396 DNFPNRKKEDVSPAN
+396 DNFQNRRKEDRGHIN
-411 VKPADVIAGFSD
+411 VKPADMIAGFSD
-423 EYIEYMQGGLYRGSY
+423 EYIEYMQGGTFRGSY

-463 ISQDSMHNFLTRE
+463 ISQDSLHNFLARE
-476 LIKNDV
+476 FIKNDV
-482 LVVQTGCSAMASAK
+482 LVVQTGCSAHASAK
-496 AGYMTPENALENAGQ
+496 AGYMTPENALENAGK

-518 AIGIPPVLHMGSCV
+518 AIGIPPVLHLGSCV
-532 DNSRILTVASH
+532 DNSRILTIASH
-543 IAEEGGLG
+543 IAEAGGLG

-577 FAASGVPIIFGAG
+577 FVASGVPIIFGAG
-590 SPVAASKTLK
+590 SPVSASKTLK

-615 YFEEDPGKILEM
+615 YFEEDPGKILEQ

>member
-1 MMHLLDERSIN
+1 MKEN
-12 TIMREDLKSVD
+12 LKSVD
-23 PAAQSLLK
+23 PAAQVLLK
-31 TAALK
+31 TAADKGLK
-36 KIDTAFERA
+36 TAFDRA
-45 ERLKPCPIGH
+45 EKLKPCPIGH
-55 QGACCKMCHMGP
+55 SGACCKMCHMGP
-67 CRLVGKEEE
+67 CRFTGKEAEE
-76 AEGVCG
+76 MEGVCG
-82 ATLPVVTARNFA
+82 ATLPVVAARNFA

-144 VEGKSVNETAEKV
+144 VEGKAVNEVAEKV
-157 ALKFLEQ
+157 ALKFLDQ

-171 LAYLSRAPKKRQEI
+171 LAYLSRAPKRRQEI

-214 ANNIMLGAMRAA
+214 PNNIMLGAMRAA

-243 LFGTPRPVK
+243 LFGTPKPVK
-252 TKASLDVFKEDHVN
+252 AKAGLDVFKEDHVN
-266 VVVHGHEPTFAEML
+266 LVVHGHEPSFAEML
-280 VVASEDKE
+280 VVAVDDPEIT
-288 LDAYAKTKGAKGVNL
+288 AYAKSKGAKGVNL

-314 VRHGIPTAGGFLQQ
+314 VRHGIATAGGFLQQ
-328 ELGIITGMVE
+328 ELGLLTGMVE

-350 IGELSKKFHTKIVT
+350 IAQLSKNYHTKIIT
-364 TTPKGRMKDA
+364 TTPKGKMKDA
-374 VHIDYDEHHALDLA
+374 VHIEYDEHHGLDIA
-388 KKVIRLAI
+388 KKAVRLAI
-396 DNFPNRKKEDVSPAN
+396 DNFQNRKKEKVAPAN
-411 VKPADVIAGFSD
+411 VKPADMIAGFSD
-423 EYIEYMQGGLYRGSY
+423 EYIEYMQGGQYRASY

-463 ISQDSMHNFLTRE
+463 ITQDSLHNFLCRE
-476 LIKNDV
+476 FIKNDV
-482 LVVQTGCSAMASAK
+482 LVVQTGCSAHASGK
-496 AGYMTPENALENAGQ
+496 AGYLTPENALENAGP

-518 AIGIPPVLHMGSCV
+518 AIGIPPVLHLGSCV
-532 DNSRILTVASH
+532 DNSRILTIASK
-543 IAEEGGLG
+543 IANEGGLG

-577 FAASGVPIIFGAG
+577 FAASGVPIIFGAS
-590 SPVAASKTLK
+590 SPVSASKVMK

-615 YFEEDPGKILEM
+615 YFEEDAGKILEL

-646 GRFGTERVL
+646 GAFGTERVL
-655 MDMAARRAASF
+655 MDMAARRSASF
-666 ATPHGENV
+666 ATPHGEDV

>member
-1 MMHLLDERSIN
+1 
-12 TIMREDLKSVD
+12 MREELKSVD

-31 TAALK
+31 VAAQK
-36 KIDTAFERA
+36 KIETSFDRA

-67 CRLVGKEEE
+67 CRLVGKEDE
-76 AEGVCG
+76 AMGVCG
-82 ATLPVVTARNFA
+82 ASLPVVTARNFA

-144 VEGKSVNETAEKV
+144 VEGKSVNEVAEKV

-171 LAYLSRAPKKRQEI
+171 LAYLGRAPKKRQEI

-243 LFGTPRPVK
+243 LFGTPKPVK
-252 TKASLDVFKEDHVN
+252 SKASLDVFKEDHVN
-266 VVVHGHEPTFAEML
+266 LVVHGHEPSFAEML

-288 LDAYAKTKGAKGVNL
+288 LEAYAKSKGAKGVNL

-350 IGELSKKFHTKIVT
+350 IGELSKKYHTKVIT
-364 TTPKGRMKDA
+364 TTNKGKMKDA
-374 VHIDYDEHHALDLA
+374 IHIEYDEHHGLDLA
-388 KKVIRLAI
+388 KKVVRLAI

-411 VKPADVIAGFSD
+411 VKPADMIAGFSH
-423 EYIEYMQGGLYRGSY
+423 EYIEYMQGGLYRGSF

-463 ISQDSMHNFLTRE
+463 ICQDSMHNFLARE

-482 LVVQTGCSAMASAK
+482 LVVQTGCSAHASAK
-496 AGYMTPENALENAGQ
+496 AGYMTPEMALENAGK

-518 AIGIPPVLHMGSCV
+518 AIGIPPILHLGSCV
-532 DNSRILTVASH
+532 DNSRILTIASA

-615 YFEEDPGKILEM
+615 YFEEDPGKILEL

>member
-1 MMHLLDERSIN
+1 MKEN
-12 TIMREDLKSVD
+12 MRSVD
-23 PAAQSLLK
+23 PAAQVLLK
-31 TAALK
+31 VAGEKNIKTSF
-36 KIDTAFERA
+36 DRA
-45 ERLKPCPIGH
+45 DKLKPCPIGH

-117 VARGEA
+117 VGRGEA
-123 KDFQIKD
+123 KDFQVKD

-144 VEGKSVNETAEKV
+144 VEGKSVNKVAEEV

-171 LAYLSRAPKKRQEI
+171 LAYLGRAPKKRQEI

-191 APRAIDREVVE
+191 APRAIDRECVE
-202 MMHRTTMGVDQE
+202 MLHRTTMGVDQE
-214 ANNIMLGAMRAA
+214 MNNIMLGAMRAS

-243 LFGTPRPVK
+243 LFGTPKPVRSN
-252 TKASLDVFKEDHVN
+252 ASLDVFMQDHVN
-266 VVVHGHEPTFAEML
+266 LVVHGHEPSFAEML
-280 VVASEDKE
+280 VIASEDPE
-288 LDAYAKTKGAKGVNL
+288 IVAYAKSKGAKGVKL
-303 VGMCCTANEIL
+303 VGMFCTANEIL
-314 VRHGIPTAGGFLQQ
+314 IRHGIATAGGFLQQ
-328 ELGIITGMVE
+328 ELGILTGMVE

-350 IGELSKKFHTKIVT
+350 IGELSKQYHTKVIT
-364 TTPKGRMKDA
+364 TTPKGKMKDA
-374 VHIDYDEHHALDLA
+374 IHIEYDEHHALDLA
-388 KKVIRLAI
+388 KKVVRLAI
-396 DNFPNRKKEDVSPAN
+396 DNFPNRNKEKVTPAN
-411 VKPADVIAGFSD
+411 VRPADMIAGFSH
-423 EYIEYMQGGLYRGSY
+423 EYIEYMQGGQFRGSF

-449 IRGVVGLAGCNNPR
+449 IRGVVGIAGCNNPR
-463 ISQDSMHNFLTRE
+463 ITQDSLHNFLSRE

-518 AIGIPPVLHMGSCV
+518 AIGIPPILHMGSCV
-532 DNSRILTVASH
+532 DNSRILTVATA

-577 FAASGVPIIFGAG
+577 LVASGVPTIFGAG
-590 SPVAASKTLK
+590 SPVSASKSLK
-600 DIMENKWWDM
+600 DLMENKWWEM
-610 VTAGF
+610 VNAGF
-615 YFEEDPGKILEM
+615 YFEEDPGKILELT
-627 ALKLIDTAREKLK
+627 LKLIDAAREKLK

-655 MDMAARRAASF
+655 MDMAARRASSF
-666 ATPHGENV
+666 ATPHGERA

>member
-1 MMHLLDERSIN
+1 M
-12 TIMREDLKSVD
+12 KSVD
-23 PAAQSLLK
+23 PAAQALLK
-31 TAALK
+31 VAGLK
-36 KIDTAFERA
+36 KIETSFERA
-45 ERLKPCPIGH
+45 QKLKPCPIGH
-55 QGACCKMCHMGP
+55 MGACCKMCHMGP

-76 AEGVCG
+76 AMGVCG
-82 ATLPVVTARNFA
+82 ASLPVVTARNFA
-94 RMVAAG
+94 RMVAGG

-123 KDFQIKD
+123 KDFKIKD

-138 GYLGIN
+138 GYLGIE
-144 VEGKSVNETAEKV
+144 VEGKQVNEVAEKV

-171 LAYLSRAPKKRQEI
+171 LAYLGRAPRKRQEL

-214 ANNIMLGAMRAA
+214 MNNIMLGALRTS

-252 TKASLDVFKEDHVN
+252 ARASLNVFKEDYAN
-266 VVVHGHEPTFAEML
+266 LVVHGHEPSFAEMM
-280 VVASEDKE
+280 VVAVEDPE
-288 LDAYAKTKGAKGVNL
+288 LVAYAKTKGAKGVNL

-314 VRHGIPTAGGFLQQ
+314 VRHGINTAGGFLQQ
-328 ELGIITGMVE
+328 ELGIVTGMVE

-350 IGELSKKFHTKIVT
+350 IGELAKKYHTKIIT
-364 TTPKGRMKDA
+364 TTNKGKMKDA
-374 VHIDYDEHHALDLA
+374 IHIEYDEHHALDQA
-388 KKVIRLAI
+388 KQVVRLAI
-396 DNFPNRKKEDVSPAN
+396 DNFPNRKKEDVAHAN
-411 VKPADVIAGFSD
+411 VKAEDMIAGFSD
-423 EYIEYMQGGLYRGSY
+423 EYIEYMQGGQYRGSY

-463 ISQDSMHNFLTRE
+463 ICQDSLHNFLTRE

-482 LVVQTGCSAMASAK
+482 LVVQTGCSAHASAK
-496 AGYMTPENALENAGQ
+496 AGYMTPEMALENAGP

-532 DNSRILTVASH
+532 DNSRIQTVASH
-543 IAEEGGLG
+543 IAEAGGLG

-565 WMSEKAIAIGTY
+565 WMSEKAIAIGLY
-577 FAASGVPIIFGAG
+577 FVASGVPTIFGAG
-590 SPVAASKTLK
+590 SPVSASKSLK
-600 DIMENKWWDM
+600 DLMENKWWDM
-610 VTAGF
+610 LGAGF
-615 YFEEDPGKILEM
+615 YFEEDPGKILELT
-627 ALKLIDTAREKLK
+627 LKLLDAAREKLK
-640 IRKYEP
+640 IRKYEQ
-646 GRFGTERVL
+646 GAFGAERVL
-655 MDMAARRAASF
+655 MDMAARRSSF
-666 ATPHGENV
+666 ATPHGEHV